1 MSIWQ
6 KFRLFSKECLKQHNC
21 IMANLSGSNQ
31 GEAAQRNKQAS
42 AAEQHRQKRLN
53 KALRENLLKR
63 KQQSRSRQEQQQKIT
78 KDSLAG
84 QTRGKQD

>member
-1 MSIWQ
+1 
-6 KFRLFSKECLKQHNC
+6 
-21 IMANLSGSNQ
+21 MANLSESNQ

-63 KQQSRSRQEQQQKIT
+63 KQQSRSRQQQQKIT